1 MQLIFNI
8 FNQIDD
14 IKMCPLYRKSIFNIV
29 LIHLQT
35 KDHSYN
41 HKFSIHNVIKPG
53 IYYKIIKK
61 VI

>member
-1 MQLIFNI
+1 MISKCVPYIEKAF
-8 FNQIDD
+8 
-14 IKMCPLYRKSIFNIV
+14 FNIV
-29 LIHLQT
+29 LIHWQT